1 MSLLT
6 EMDDYMLSHLKKR
19 VWDRCTEEQ
28 AEICIATAV
37 RILNHLPLK
46 ADLPDPLTDDFK
58 EAIFEMAV
66 AFADGVDVDKEYR
79 LLSRTTHGYGP
90 LRQQKN
96 TGMVEEYLALG
107 IPCYE
112 AWRRLSPYTSTLKQ
126 VDLERIS

>member
-6 EMDDYMLSHLKKR
+6 EMGDYVLYHLKKR
-19 VWDRCTEEQ
+19 VWDRCTEKE
-28 AEICIATAV
+28 ACIATAE
-37 RILNHLPLK
+37 RILAKLPLK

-58 EAIFEMAV
+58 KAIFEMAI
-66 AFADGVDVDKEYR
+66 AFADGIDVDKEYR

-96 TGMVEEYLALG
+96 TNMVEEYLAMG

-112 AWRRLSPYTSTLKQ
+112 AWRLLSPYITTIKR
-126 VDLERIS
+126 VDLERVS